1 MQRKKI
7 RMSENKIKKTLE
19 SEEVPKEKPLRK
31 KKSFS
36 STRKFI
42 RFVNVFAGVNR
53 NQVVNSM
60 PFVLFITV
68 LLMGYI
74 SNSYY
79 AEGLIRD
86 IDKTKKELKE
96 KRAEY
101 ITTMSRLMYVSNQ
114 SEVARLLSGFE
125 IKESTEPPYRI
136 KKNKGEKR

>member
-1 MQRKKI
+1 
-7 RMSENKIKKTLE
+7 MSENKIKKTLE

-79 AEGLIRD
+79 AESIIRD
-86 IDKTKKELKE
+86 IDKTKRELKE

-101 ITTMSRLMYVSNQ
+101 ITTSSRLMYVSNQ
-114 SEVARLLSGFE
+114 SEVAKLLSNYGV
-125 IKESTEPPYRI
+125 KESTEPPFKLYI
-136 KKNKGEKR
+136 KSSAKK